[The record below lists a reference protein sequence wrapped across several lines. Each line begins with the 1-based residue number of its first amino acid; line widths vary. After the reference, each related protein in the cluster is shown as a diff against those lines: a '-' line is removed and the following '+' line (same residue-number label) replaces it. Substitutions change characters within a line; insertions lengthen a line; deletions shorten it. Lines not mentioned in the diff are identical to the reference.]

1 MHDATFVRSIER
13 IGNLDSDLPRFVDR
27 KRAVREPCLERRTLD
42 HLHDDD
48 LIRAD
53 AFESVNGRDVRV
65 IERGEYLRFAR
76 KSRDAIRVIGKAVRQ
91 DFERN
96 VTTELR
102 VASPI
107 HRSHSA
113 LADRRGDLVDADAG
127 AWNEGHGRDYRVAP
141 ARSFDALDARQRSEN
156 KCLGFEPPTLGANH
170 LRTQALAGVRIC
182 LGGRRLRE
190 AIEIEPKN
198 VLTQNDLERPG
209 QIGWELGT
217 EFDTG

>member
-1 MHDATFVRSIER
+1 MRSTKRGVPEFCPRATSIGKQWRARPEVEHSDVAIRPDDDIRWLQVPVHDATFVRSIER
-13 IGNLDSDLPRFVDR
+13 IGNLDSDMPRFVDR

-53 AFESVNGRDVRV
+53 PFESINGRDVRV
-65 IERGEYLRFAR
+65 IERGEYLRFTR
-76 KSRDAIRVIGKAVRQ
+76 KSRDAIRVSGKAVRQ

-127 AWNEGHGRDYRVAP
+127 AWNEGHGRDYRVPP
-141 ARSFDALDARQRSEN
+141 AL
-156 KCLGFEPPTLGANH
+156 
-170 LRTQALAGVRIC
+170 
-182 LGGRRLRE
+182 
-190 AIEIEPKN
+190 
-198 VLTQNDLERPG
+198 
-209 QIGWELGT
+209 
-217 EFDTG
+217 

>member
-1 MHDATFVRSIER
+1 MTPADVAGPLVTVGDIEMAAPELVAGSVFANPKSSTLTLPSGLMTTFDGFRSLMHDATFVRSIER
-13 IGNLDSDLPRFVDR
+13 IGNLDSDMPRFVDR
-27 KRAVREPCLERRTLD
+27 KRAVRDPRLERRTLD

-48 LIRAD
+48 LIRAEP
-53 AFESVNGRDVRV
+53 FESVNFCDVRV
-65 IERGEYLRFAR
+65 IERGEYLRLAG

-127 AWNEGHGRDYRVAP
+127 A
-141 ARSFDALDARQRSEN
+141 
-156 KCLGFEPPTLGANH
+156 
-170 LRTQALAGVRIC
+170 
-182 LGGRRLRE
+182 
-190 AIEIEPKN
+190 
-198 VLTQNDLERPG
+198 
-209 QIGWELGT
+209 
-217 EFDTG
+217 